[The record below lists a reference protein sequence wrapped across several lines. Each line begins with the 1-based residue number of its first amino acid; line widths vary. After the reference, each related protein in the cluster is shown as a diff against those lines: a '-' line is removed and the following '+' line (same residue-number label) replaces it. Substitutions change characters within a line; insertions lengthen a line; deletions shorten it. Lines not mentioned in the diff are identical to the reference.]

1 MPKEG
6 TSDAG
11 RLLAT
16 QQSSDSSFELHSKC
30 WFFFYIDSVI
40 GDFIQLVMV
49 SGSEGF
55 QGDLSL
61 SKLVSRRRGFRHQ
74 NACKRYKPLEGV
86 EISQQIA
93 ALSKHPVM

>member
-16 QQSSDSSFELHSKC
+16 QQFSDSSFELHSKC

-49 SGSEGF
+49 SGVHIIMHLFEI
-55 QGDLSL
+55 DTANAR
-61 SKLVSRRRGFRHQ
+61 KLRVT
-74 NACKRYKPLEGV
+74 AKK
-86 EISQQIA
+86 SQ
-93 ALSKHPVM
+93 